1 MEIPRVNLAEIRHLP
16 ERLAAVRKPQAT
28 LSADRAN
35 RQLRRYRLPVFV
47 KAVQAARWTCWLEP
61 RQKFILSFKR
71 GVTWLM
77 KLLKQN
83 RKPRS
88 QLS

>member
-16 ERLAAVRKPQAT
+16 KRLAAVRKPQAMLT
-28 LSADRAN
+28 ADRASRSLWLS
-35 RQLRRYRLPVFV
+35 RQAVFAKV
-47 KAVQAARWTCWLEP
+47 VQVARGTCWLEL

-88 QLS
+88 QCC